1 MLKFTLSF
9 KKQPKIGKKFCQP
22 NQINK
27 TTNRNHGIER
37 KNLRRIQKPLKKDLQ
52 HGKMFKNY

>member
-9 KKQPKIGKKFCQP
+9 KKQPKIRKKICRP

-27 TTNRNHGIER
+27 TTDRNHGNER
-37 KNLRRIQKPLKKDLQ
+37 KNLRRIQKLLKKDLQ